1 MMMSL
6 TEIIPYPLR
15 ILLCSPKLSE
25 DGVVEWEGDI
35 ADGKGSLFDG
45 EWKAHISHCP
55 RLPGTMIDVL
65 WFSKSGQNK
74 SVGF

>member
-6 TEIIPYPLR
+6 TEITPYPLR
-15 ILLCSPKLSE
+15 IHLSSPKLALYE

-35 ADGKGSLFDG
+35 GEGKGSLYDG

-55 RLPGTMIDVL
+55 RLLGTLIDVL
-65 WFSKSGQNK
+65 
-74 SVGF
+74 